1 MKKNA
6 ERFVHAV
13 FCDDIRQEMGGKVSL
28 MGCFQGDLLVPFL
41 PVALPKLCVFVT
53 VSTPVKR
60 PLKSLKIRI
69 MQDNTE
75 LVALD
80 VPQGGATV
88 PIVEDGITRILANAA
103 MVFSPFAIPAPTA
116 IRVIV
121 TTEEGEII
129 GPRLRIK
136 AMPEQPAVPSERTAS
151 ARKARKTSAKK
162 PAVRRAPSK

>member
-60 PLKSLKIRI
+60 PLTRLTIRI
-69 MQDNTE
+69 MQDDTE
-75 LVALD
+75 LASLD
-80 VPQGGATV
+80 VPEGSTMA
-88 PIVEDGITRILANAA
+88 PIVEDGVTRILANAA
-103 MVFSPFAIPAPTA
+103 MVFSPFAIPAPTS
-116 IRVIV
+116 IRVAV
-121 TTEEGEII
+121 VTEEGEII

-136 AMPEQPAVPSERTAS
+136 VMPKQAAVPADKKAS
-151 ARKARKTSAKK
+151 TRKTRKAPAKK
-162 PAVRRAPSK
+162 PAARRAPST

>member
-69 MQDNTE
+69 MQDDAE
-75 LVALD
+75 LASLD
-80 VPQGGATV
+80 VPEGATPV
-88 PIVEDGITRILANAA
+88 PIVEDGVTRFLANAA
-103 MVFSPFAIPAPTA
+103 MVFSPFAISAPTA
-116 IRVIV
+116 IRVLV
-121 TTEEGEII
+121 VTEEGEII

-136 AMPEQPAVPSERTAS
+136 AMPEQAAVPPGTLTA
-151 ARKARKTSAKK
+151 ARKVRKAPAKK
-162 PAVRRAPSK
+162 PTARRAQSK

>member
-60 PLKSLKIRI
+60 PLKSLRIRI
-69 MQDNTE
+69 MQDDTE
-75 LVALD
+75 LVSLD
-80 VPQGGATV
+80 VPEGGTTV

-116 IRVIV
+116 IRVLV
-121 TTEEGEII
+121 VTEEGEII
-129 GPRLRIK
+129 GPRLQIK
-136 AMPEQPAVPSERTAS
+136 TMPEQAAVPGEKKAS
-151 ARKARKTSAKK
+151 TRKPRKAPTKK
-162 PAVRRAPSK
+162 PAARRTPSK

>member
-60 PLKSLKIRI
+60 PLKALKIRI
-69 MQDNTE
+69 MQDDAE
-75 LVALD
+75 LAALD
-80 VPQGGATV
+80 VPEGATTV
-88 PIVEDGITRILANAA
+88 PIVEDGVTRFLANAA

-116 IRVIV
+116 IRVLV
-121 TTEEGEII
+121 VTEEGEII

-136 AMPEQPAVPSERTAS
+136 AMPEQATVPPGKPAA
-151 ARKARKTSAKK
+151 ARKARKTPVKK
-162 PAVRRAPSK
+162 PPVRRAPSK